1 MLIGFYQILKIKQM
15 FSSET
20 YTNRQQKLLTQVH
33 SGIILLPGNEESP
46 MNYTDNQYRFRQDS
60 TFLYFFGINRPGLV
74 ALLDTHTGSVTLYG
88 DDFTV
93 EDIVWMGKQPTIR
106 DQAVLC
112 GVEKTG
118 SVKDLAHRVERA
130 LKSKE
135 AIHFLPQ
142 YRHHNILKLMDLT
155 GYSAREIENG
165 ASTELIKAVV
175 SQRNYKTAEELAEIE
190 KGVDTTIDM
199 HVAAMKMLRPGM
211 SELDIVVEI
220 EKIARA
226 TGGDI
231 SFPTIATINGQ
242 TLHNHYHGNIV
253 KAGQLFLLDCGA
265 ETAMGYAGDLSSTM
279 PVGKTFSPLQKDIY
293 SLTLQSH
300 YACVEALKPGVT
312 FKEVHR
318 AACLSITEGLKS
330 MGLMKGD
337 PESAVDAGAHALFF
351 PCGTGHMM
359 GLDIHDME
367 NLGEVIVGYG
377 GQPKSTQFG
386 LKSLRLGRTLEPGFV
401 LTIEPGIY
409 FIPEL
414 TDQWRAQKKF
424 MEFLDYDEIDRF
436 RNFGGIRNEE
446 NYLITTEGK
455 RLLGNK
461 KKPMSI
467 EAVEALRG

>member
-1 MLIGFYQILKIKQM
+1 M

-20 YTNRQQKLLTQVH
+20 YTQRQQELLNQIN

-60 TFLYFFGINRPGLV
+60 TFLYYFGIIRPGLV
-74 ALLDTHTGSVTLYG
+74 SLLDTNKGEVTIYG
-88 DDFTV
+88 DDYTV
-93 EDIVWMGKQPTIR
+93 EDFVWMGKQSTIKE
-106 DQAVLC
+106 QAMLC

-118 SVKDLAHRVERA
+118 SINDLVNRVKQAT
-130 LKSKE
+130 KSKE

-142 YRHHNILKLMDLT
+142 YRHHNILKLINLT
-155 GYSAREIENG
+155 GLNEQEIEKG
-165 ASTELIKAVV
+165 ASLELIKAVV
-175 SQRNYKTAEELAEIE
+175 LQRNYKTKEEIVEIE
-190 KGVDTTIDM
+190 KGIDTTVDM

-211 SELDIVVEI
+211 SELEVVVEI

-242 TLHNHYHGNIV
+242 TLHNHYHGNII
-253 KAGQLFLLDCGA
+253 KEGQLFLLDCGA
-265 ETAMGYAGDLSSTM
+265 ETPMGYAGDLSSTF
-279 PVGKTFSPLQKDIY
+279 PVGKTFSNLQKDIY
-293 SLTLQSH
+293 SLVLESH
-300 YACVEALKPGVT
+300 YACVDALKPGVT
-312 FKEVHR
+312 FKDVHR
-318 AACLSITEGLKS
+318 AACLTIANGLKN
-330 MGLMKGD
+330 MGLMKRD
-337 PESAVDAGAHALFF
+337 IESAVDAGAHALFF

-367 NLGEVIVGYG
+367 NLGEEYVGYD

-386 LKSLRLGRTLEPGFV
+386 LKSLRLGRALEPGFV
-401 LTIEPGIY
+401 VTIEPGIY

-424 MEFLDYDEIDRF
+424 REFLNYDEIDKF

-446 NYLITTEGK
+446 DYLIAADGK
-455 RLLGNK
+455 RLLGSK
-461 KKPMSI
+461 KKPMLI
-467 EAVEALRG
+467 EEVEELRK